1 MNDVIVKTEAFV
13 RKEMGTDAT
22 GHDWH
27 HIQRVLENA
36 RRLRREIGKGD
47 LFIIEMAALLHDIPD
62 RKLNRSEE
70 EGWKKLL
77 SFLETVNLPAGKSR
91 HIISCISSVSFKNGN
106 GSRPETIEAEIV
118 QDADRLD
125 ALGAVGIARTFAYG
139 GYKGQMIHLPEA
151 GRGDGTADVIPPL
164 SPGTSV
170 GHFYEKLLK
179 LKDQMN
185 TAEARKHAQK
195 RHDFMVEYLQ
205 RFYNEWNGID

>member
-1 MNDVIVKTEAFV
+1 MNNVIVKTEAFV

-36 RRLRREIGKGD
+36 RRLRQEIGKGD

-70 EGWKKLL
+70 EGWEKLL
-77 SFLETVNLPAGKSR
+77 GFLETVNLPAGKSR
-91 HIISCISSVSFKNGN
+91 HIISCISSVSFRNGN
-106 GSRPETIEAEIV
+106 GQSPETIEAEIV

-139 GYKGQMIHLPEA
+139 GHKGQMIHLPDA
-151 GRGDGTADVIPPL
+151 GLVGSPS

-179 LKDQMN
+179 LKDRMN
-185 TAEARKHAQK
+185 TEAARKQAQK
-195 RHDFMVEYLQ
+195 RRDFMVEYLQ